1 MCESRDCALFC
12 HSLLEGYDT
21 VGEEQIS
28 QDGWSGSMTSPPL
41 TPHFVNNDYIM
52 AENT

>member
-1 MCESRDCALFC
+1 MSYSRDCALFF
-12 HSLLEGYDT
+12 HSLLEGC
-21 VGEEQIS
+21 GEEQIS
-28 QDGWSGSMTSPPL
+28 QDGWSGSLTSPLL